1 MAGPPPR
8 FPQLHDE
15 GWLREAVERGH
26 NTVSL
31 AAELGCSDAAT
42 SVALKRAGLSTKG
55 NAGPTPGG
63 PARLVARL
71 LEQGLDPDATATAAR
86 LALVLD
92 EGAASQGRFPV

>member
-15 GWLREAVERGH
+15 GWLREQVSAGH
-26 NTVSL
+26 NTVTL

-42 SVALKRAGLSTKG
+42 SVAIKRAGLSTKG
-55 NAGPTPGG
+55 NSGPVAGG

-71 LEQGLDPDATATAAR
+71 LEQGLDPDAAAAAAR
-86 LALVLD
+86 LVLVLD
-92 EGAASQGRFPV
+92 ERS